1 MSYKHNFVATS
12 TTNSAWAVW
21 KENGKG
27 RPVNIS
33 GPPVEY
39 GDQEERYVE
48 DIGAWYAE
56 LDTDTRVEMERDR
69 GEEEDPVEG

>member
-1 MSYKHNFVATS
+1 M
-12 TTNSAWAVW
+12 
-21 KENGKG
+21 
-27 RPVNIS
+27 NIS

-69 GEEEDPVEG
+69 GEEDPVEG